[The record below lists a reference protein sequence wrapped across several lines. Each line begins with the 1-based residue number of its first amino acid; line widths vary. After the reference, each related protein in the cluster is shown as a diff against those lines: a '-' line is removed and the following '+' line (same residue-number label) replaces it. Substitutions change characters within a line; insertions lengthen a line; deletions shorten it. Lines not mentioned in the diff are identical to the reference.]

1 MRLVLLIFLFF
12 AVSESVADVQIQRLS
27 VLESTDIVRQ
37 QIAAGYDINAR
48 LEYNDTPLIEATM
61 FGRTE
66 VVKLLIEAGAK
77 VDLVNNSGST
87 ALHESATM
95 GDLDI
100 TKILVEAGADVN
112 KFNDY
117 KSTPLRIAATKGHLK
132 IAQFLISKG
141 ADVNAV
147 DYRGNS
153 VLHGVRN
160 WRRFIPYRE
169 EVEKLL
175 IQHGAVDVST
185 FSQQSRK
192 KDKNAIRLNKSQYSN
207 PKQRSTSPE
216 KNEEEDCHD
225 GSILG
230 TSKRY
235 DPKQCRK
242 QEDETLPR

>member
-1 MRLVLLIFLFF
+1 MRLVLLFFLFF
-12 AVSESVADVQIQRLS
+12 AVSESEADVQIQRLS

-48 LEYNDTPLIEATM
+48 FEYNNTPLIDATM

-100 TKILVEAGADVN
+100 TKILVEAGANVN
-112 KFNDY
+112 KSNDY

-147 DYRGNS
+147 DRRGYS
-153 VLHGVRN
+153 VLNRVRN
-160 WRRFIPYRE
+160 WTRFIPYRE

-185 FSQQSRK
+185 FSQKSRK
-192 KDKNAIRLNKSQYSN
+192 KDKNPIGSNKSQNSN
-207 PKQRSTSPE
+207 PKQRTTSPE
-216 KNEEEDCHD
+216 KREDCHD

-230 TSKRY
+230 TSKSY

-242 QEDETLPR
+242 QDDETLPR